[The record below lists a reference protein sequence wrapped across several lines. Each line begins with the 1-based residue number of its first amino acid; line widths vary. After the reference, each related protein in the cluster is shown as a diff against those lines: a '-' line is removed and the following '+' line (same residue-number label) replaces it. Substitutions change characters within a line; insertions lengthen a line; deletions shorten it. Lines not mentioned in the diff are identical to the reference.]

1 MGFLFREFGKLRS
14 TMMSQDELAEKS
26 GVKASRIKNYECGR
40 RKAHPEDVELMC
52 KALGVAFT
60 DYYKKE
66 SVILTYLSNKGGSS
80 KSTSSVNTAFTL
92 ANTYN
97 RKVLLID
104 SDMQQNASQHL
115 NVPIDDDRNFYKCLT
130 TKDSA
135 LNHIKSTLHPN
146 LDVITSHDG
155 MSMIETEMAVS
166 MELKELR
173 VKKILKPVKEQGA
186 YDFIIIDTN
195 PSLGQLNRAIL
206 YASDA
211 VIIPLEPSAFGLRGL
226 EFLTRFISGI
236 DDEDHKVQ
244 ILGILVNKFDMRK
257 RVPKD
262 VISIVEKQFGDKS
275 LLFKTKIS
283 TDTSVEQS
291 QMLNEPLGLNFEKSK
306 ANLQFIELCE
316 EIISRSERMI
326 NNG

>member
-1 MGFLFREFGKLRS
+1 MGFLFREFGKTRS

-40 RKAHPEDVELMC
+40 RKAHIEDVEAMC
-52 KALGVAFT
+52 KALGVKFT

-66 SVILTYLSNKGGSS
+66 CVVLSFISNKGGSS

-92 ANTYN
+92 ANNYN
-97 RKVLLID
+97 CKVLLID

-115 NVPIDDDRNFYKCLT
+115 NISIDDDKNFYRALT
-130 TKDSA
+130 LKQS
-135 LNHIKSTLHPN
+135 LLEHIKPTRHKN
-146 LDVITSHDG
+146 LDIVTSHDG

-173 VKKILKPVKEQGA
+173 VKKILKPVKDQGA

-206 YASDA
+206 YATDA
-211 VIIPLEPSAFGLRGL
+211 VIIPLEPSAFGMRGL
-226 EFLTRFISGI
+226 EFLTRFINGI
-236 DDEDHKVQ
+236 DDENTIK

-283 TDTSVEQS
+283 VDTSVEQA
-291 QMLNEPLGLNFEKSK
+291 QMLNEPLGVNFSKSK
-306 ANLQFIELCE
+306 ANLSFIELCD
-316 EIISRSERMI
+316 EIINRSEKVV